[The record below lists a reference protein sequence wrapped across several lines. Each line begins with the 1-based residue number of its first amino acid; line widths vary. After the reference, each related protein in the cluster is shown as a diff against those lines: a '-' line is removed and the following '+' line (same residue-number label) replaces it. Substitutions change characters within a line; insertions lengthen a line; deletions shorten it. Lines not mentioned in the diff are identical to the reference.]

1 MSVTETVWVTG
12 AGGFVGKHLVRHLA
26 AKGTRVVA
34 FARREMDFGD
44 GVQGRIGPL
53 GDTARAQLAEGEAP
67 TTVFHLAGGSTVGAS
82 LVDPLG
88 DFDANVRST
97 AVLLDA
103 LRPVARQVHVALASS
118 AAVYGNA
125 SSGAISLDSPLR
137 PLSPYGEHKLMSER
151 LLHSFCRS
159 FSFAGTIFRLFSV
172 YGEGIR
178 KQLIFDLCQRLAG
191 GESPLLLG
199 GTGSELRDWLHI
211 SDVVRAYTDVCR
223 PEPGDVRTFNLG
235 TGVGRDVRI
244 VARIVADAWG
254 GREIRFSGARRQ
266 GDPPRLVACPT
277 SLPPHFTATVPPEM
291 GLLRY
296 VNWFRAVG
304 GDRGAP

>member
-1 MSVTETVWVTG
+1 MADTETIWVTG

-26 AKGTRVVA
+26 AEGTCVVA
-34 FARREMDFGD
+34 FARREVDFGAR
-44 GVQGRIGPL
+44 VQGRIGPL
-53 GDTARAQLAEGEAP
+53 GDTVRAQLAEGEAP

-88 DFDANVRST
+88 DFDANVHST

-103 LRPVARQVHVALASS
+103 LRPVARQVHVVLASS

-125 SSGAISLDSPLR
+125 SSGAISLDNPLR

-159 FSFAGTIFRLFSV
+159 FGFAGTIFRLFSV

-191 GESPLLLG
+191 GESPLVLG
-199 GTGSELRDWLHI
+199 GTGTELRDWLHI
-211 SDVVRAYTDVCR
+211 SDVLRACTNARR

-235 TGVGRDVRI
+235 TGVGRDVRM
-244 VARIVADAWG
+244 VARIVAGAWG
-254 GREIRFSGARRQ
+254 GREIRFSGASRQ
-266 GDPPRLVACPT
+266 GDPQRLVACPT
-277 SLPPHFTATVPPEM
+277 SLPPHFTATVSPEV
-291 GLLRY
+291 GLQRY
-296 VNWFRAVG
+296 VNWFQADG
-304 GDRGAP
+304 EERGAP